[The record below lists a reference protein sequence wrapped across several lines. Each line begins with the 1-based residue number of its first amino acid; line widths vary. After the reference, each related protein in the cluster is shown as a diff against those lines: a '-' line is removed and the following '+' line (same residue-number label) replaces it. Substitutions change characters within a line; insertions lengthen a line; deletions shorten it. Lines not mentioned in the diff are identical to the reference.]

1 MVISSK
7 LEFKIPCN
15 LPYILILYRNH
26 LRASRGIGSV
36 PFLSHNEKGEL
47 LNNSEGSN
55 PISRN
60 AHCLSED
67 SGHLFS
73 VPELRQRDMLS
84 FAFQVAKGMKYLS
97 DLKVND
103 F

>member
-1 MVISSK
+1 MIS
-7 LEFKIPCN
+7 
-15 LPYILILYRNH
+15 YRNY

-36 PFLSHNEKGEL
+36 PFVSHNQNGDS
-47 LNNSEGSN
+47 LNTSEG
-55 PISRN
+55 RN
-60 AHCLSED
+60 TIARNKHCLSQD

-97 DLKVND
+97 DLKVNK